1 MCVGTFP
8 CSRDFGLFLARS
20 TRINPDQVLYAH
32 ADKKI
37 LSKKKEIKEETSNKV
52 IFGAFRKK

>member
-8 CSRDFGLFLARS
+8 CSRDFGLFLARN

-32 ADKKI
+32 ADKKFCQ
-37 LSKKKEIKEETSNKV
+37 KKEIKEETSNKV